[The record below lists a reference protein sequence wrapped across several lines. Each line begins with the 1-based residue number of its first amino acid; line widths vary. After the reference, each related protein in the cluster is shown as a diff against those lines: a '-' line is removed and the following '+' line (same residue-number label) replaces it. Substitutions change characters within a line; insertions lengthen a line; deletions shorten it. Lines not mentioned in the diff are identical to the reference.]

1 MIHPEWSRKALLYEM
16 NVRQLTP
23 AGTLRAAQRR
33 LKGLRELGVD
43 AVWLMPIYPIGHEGR
58 KGSLGSYYSIS
69 DYCAVNPEM
78 GTMADLDNFIRA
90 AHRLGMK
97 VLLDW
102 VANHTARDHRW
113 IKEHPDRYEWE
124 NGAPKVPCDWT
135 DTAKLNY
142 ANHAVWEAQVEAMKF
157 WLTEHAVD
165 GFRCDMA
172 MLVPTEFWNYTAT
185 ELRKVKED
193 LFLLCEA
200 EQRDLTE
207 QAFDAHYGWQLHHL
221 MNDVAQGKCRVTAL
235 RDYLYRDLGEYPA
248 DTMRLS
254 FTSNHDENSWSGTEF
269 SRMGLAHEALSLFT
283 FVAPRSLPLIYTG
296 QEIGYDH
303 VFVFFDRDPIRKYAF
318 NEHTERYTKLARLH
332 RENSALWAGE
342 GDWTEIRNNA
352 EDCLMILVRETAD
365 NRVIA
370 VMNLS
375 PYTIQAEYNTGIY
388 AGRYT
393 DFMAEQSYELPTAVS
408 EIMAPWSYRVL
419 TLKK

>member
-43 AVWLMPIYPIGHEGR
+43 AVWLMPIYPIGEEGR

-69 DYCAVNPEM
+69 DYSAVNSEL
-78 GTMADLDNFIRA
+78 GAMADLDNFVRA

-102 VANHTARDHRW
+102 VANHTARDNRW
-113 IKEHPDRYEWE
+113 ITEHPDWYEWE
-124 NGAPKVPCDWT
+124 HGAPKVPCDWT

-157 WLTEHAVD
+157 WLTEHAID

-221 MNDVAQGKCRVTAL
+221 MNDVAQGKCRVTAI
-235 RDYLYRDLGEYPA
+235 RDYLYQDRTEYPA
-248 DTMRLS
+248 MTMRLG

-269 SRMGLAHEALSLFT
+269 QRMGEAHEVMSLFS
-283 FVAPRSLPLIYTG
+283 FVAPRTMPLIYTG

-303 VFVFFDRDPIRKYAF
+303 VFAFFDRDPIQKYSF
-318 NEHTERYTKLARLH
+318 NEHTERYTKLACLH